1 MQLAKRTLTVVT
13 SLAALALASA
23 AHAAPSATGVWI
35 DHTGRGAVEITE
47 CGSALC
53 GRIVWLK
60 DASHGSVCGTQ
71 VIGDAKPSGSGIWD
85 NGWIYD
91 PEKAAKYSVELR
103 PIGSDKLR
111 VLGYLGSKFFSETMI
126 WKRAGADLNRC
137 DQPAPK
143 AAAAPAPAAPVEK
156 AELTPV
162 QPKQAERSPAPA
174 KAEEAESAAP
184 APAPRKAG
192 ERRAPKAASAG
203 RTCTVEFSG
212 IRVSFPCQE

>member
-1 MQLAKRTLTVVT
+1 MQLAKRTLTVV
-13 SLAALALASA
+13 SGLAALALAGAA
-23 AHAAPSATGVWI
+23 AHAAPAPTGVWL

-60 DASHGSVCGTQ
+60 DAAHGSVCGTQ
-71 VIGDAKPSGSGIWD
+71 VIGDAKPAGTGIWD

-91 PEKAAKYSVELR
+91 PERQGKYSVELR

-126 WKRAGADLNRC
+126 WKRAGADLKRC
-137 DQPAPK
+137 DQPAPN
-143 AAAAPAPAAPVEK
+143 AAPAPAPAAPVEK
-156 AELTPV
+156 AELTPA
-162 QPKQAERSPAPA
+162 QPKQTERSPAPA
-174 KAEEAESAAP
+174 KSEETEP

-192 ERRAPKAASAG
+192 EQRRGSKAASAG

-212 IRVSFPCQE
+212 IRVTFPCPE